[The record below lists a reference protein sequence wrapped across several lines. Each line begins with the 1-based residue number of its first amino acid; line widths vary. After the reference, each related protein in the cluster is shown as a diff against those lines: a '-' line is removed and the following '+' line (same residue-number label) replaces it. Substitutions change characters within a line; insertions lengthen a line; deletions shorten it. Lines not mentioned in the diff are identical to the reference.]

1 MISLK
6 NIIREILLDL
16 LSLFGNLF
24 FLFAKKPEIEA
35 EKIKKILIVKL
46 YALGD
51 CVYAMPMVP
60 NLRHNFPNAKIYW
73 LVKKYCRAVVEHIEG
88 VDEILEWQGARD
100 ALKIIQAEHF
110 DLVFSTYRSSLAHLL
125 LWLARIPIR
134 VGFNWRGRGFSLTH
148 QIKFCGD
155 ILESD
160 RYLKLI
166 EGLGL
171 PIKTRR
177 RYLIV
182 GKTEKNDVEKK
193 LIKFGVDLKQRP
205 LVGIFAGGGD
215 NPQLLMPMK
224 RWAADRFAQV
234 VRYLVEDQKIQV
246 ILLGNLAE
254 RSLAEAVAEMSK
266 VKVLNL
272 AGKTRLN
279 DLVAILNLFDLI
291 IAIDTGP
298 LHIAT
303 ALGVSTIGL
312 FGPSNPD
319 ILVRQSSK
327 NIVIRKETKKPE
339 YVPEKVF
346 LRNFAGSL
354 KDPIHPSMMKIE
366 VNDVIESINK
376 LLPNL
381 FSLTINTP
389 S

>member
-1 MISLK
+1 MLSLK

-16 LSLFGNLF
+16 LSIIGNLF
-24 FLFAKKPEIEA
+24 FLFSTKPTIEP

-51 CVYAMPMVP
+51 CVYTMPMVP

-73 LVKKYCRAVVEHIEG
+73 LVQKYSRVVIEHIEG
-88 VDEILEWQGARD
+88 VDEILEWQGPRD

-110 DLVFSTYRSSLAHLL
+110 DLAFSTYRSSLAHLL

-134 VGFNWRGRGFSLTH
+134 IGFNWRGRGFSLTH
-148 QIKFCGD
+148 KIKFRGD

-166 EGLGL
+166 EDLGL
-171 PIKTRR
+171 LIKTRK
-177 RYLIV
+177 RYLVV
-182 GKTEKNDVEKK
+182 GKAEKNDVEMKVT
-193 LIKFGVDLKQRP
+193 KFGIDLKRRP

-224 RWAADRFAQV
+224 RWSTERFTQV
-234 VRYLVEDQKIQV
+234 VRYLVGDQKAQV
-246 ILLGNLAE
+246 VLLGNPAE
-254 RSLAEAVAEMSK
+254 RPLAEAVAKISK
-266 VKVLNL
+266 VKLLNM
-272 AGKTRLN
+272 AGKTKLN

-298 LHIAT
+298 LHIAA

-319 ILVRQSSK
+319 ILAQQSSK
-327 NIVIRKETKKPE
+327 NIVIRKETEKPE

-346 LRNFAGSL
+346 LRNFAGSP
-354 KDPIHPSMMKIE
+354 KDHVHPSMMKIE
-366 VNDVIESINK
+366 VKDVIEAIEK
-376 LLPNL
+376 IL
-381 FSLTINTP
+381 
-389 S
+389 